1 MLRKFP
7 PEWLLQPA
15 LSARGQV
22 DLPGSKSLSNRYL
35 LLAAL
40 CSGVTELHGLLES
53 DDTAVM
59 LDSLE
64 RLGVRLE
71 RPAPDVLQVWGVAG
85 AFPRLSAELFV
96 GNSGLTIRTLVP
108 AVAASLSASTDP
120 QAATGT
126 VILSGVPRMHERPIA
141 DLVDGLLALGARIDY
156 LGAPGYPPLRLRH
169 AVLRADP
176 IRVRGDTSSQF
187 LTGLLQA
194 APLVLGSGPDSAS
207 KSLVIEIEG
216 DLISQPYVGITLAL
230 MARFGVQVEREGWS
244 RFEVRGG
251 QSYRSPGSIA
261 VEGDASSASY
271 FLAAGAI
278 GGGPVR
284 VCGVGQN
291 SVQGD
296 VAFAHAL
303 EKMGARITW
312 GPDWIEAKAPADGRH
327 LQGIDLDCVEIPDA
341 AMTLAACTLHAEG
354 ATLLRGIGS
363 WRVKETDRIAAMAT
377 ELRKLGARVS
387 EGPDWLRIDPPTALV
402 AASVAT
408 YDDHRMA
415 MCLSLAS
422 LSSGLRAGVA
432 VTVMEPACVAKTFPD
447 FFDRLAAIIQPL
459 SSVVIS
465 QKVASHEFPP
475 PSGGGVPVL
484 TIDGPTASG
493 KGTVAAII
501 ALQLGW
507 HLLDSGAL
515 YRVTALAAQQA
526 GVDWADEAAVARIAC
541 VLPVRFDAA
550 GLILLDGHDV
560 STKIRHESIGEGAS
574 QVAAL
579 PTVRAALLERQRA
592 FRIAPGLIA
601 DGRDMGTVV
610 FPDAQAKIFLQAS
623 PHERAMRRY
632 KQLIDKGFSAN
643 FDDLLQDLH
652 KRDARDS
659 QRAVAPT
666 IPAEDAH
673 VLDSTGLTVD
683 ETVAAIRAFM
693 DEVGFPR
700 RSI

>member
-284 VCGVGQN
+284 VRGVGQN

-341 AMTLAACTLHAEG
+341 AMTLAACALHAEG

-475 PSGGGVPVL
+475 PSGGSVPVL

-493 KGTVAAII
+493 KGTVAAVI

-560 STKIRHESIGEGAS
+560 STMIRHESIGEGAS

-652 KRDARDS
+652 RRDARDS

>member
-15 LSARGQV
+15 LSAQGQV

-156 LGAPGYPPLRLRH
+156 LGVPGYPPLRLRH

-296 VAFAHAL
+296 VAFADAL

-312 GPDWIEAKAPADGRH
+312 GPDWIEAQAPADRRH

-341 AMTLAACTLHAEG
+341 AMTLAACALHAEG

-475 PSGGGVPVL
+475 PLGGGVPVL

-526 GVDWADEAAVARIAC
+526 GVDWADEVAVARIAC

-560 STKIRHESIGEGAS
+560 STMIRHESIGEGAS

-652 KRDARDS
+652 RRDARDS

>member
-71 RPAPDVLQVWGVAG
+71 RPVPNVLKVWGVAG

-156 LGAPGYPPLRLRH
+156 LGVPGYPPLRLRH

-296 VAFAHAL
+296 VAFADAL

-312 GPDWIEAKAPADGRH
+312 GPDWIEAQAPADGRH

-341 AMTLAACTLHAEG
+341 AMTLAACALHAEG

-475 PSGGGVPVL
+475 PLGGGVPVL

-560 STKIRHESIGEGAS
+560 STMIRHESIGEGAS

-652 KRDARDS
+652 RRDARDS

>member
-312 GPDWIEAKAPADGRH
+312 GPDWIEAQAPADGRH

-341 AMTLAACTLHAEG
+341 AMTLAACALHAEG
-354 ATLLRGIGS
+354 ATLLREIGS

-541 VLPVRFDAA
+541 VLPVHFDAA

-560 STKIRHESIGEGAS
+560 STMIRHESIGEGAS

-610 FPDAQAKIFLQAS
+610 FPEAQAKIFLQAS

-643 FDDLLQDLH
+643 FDDLLQDLQR
-652 KRDARDS
+652 RDARDS

-693 DEVGFPR
+693 DEVGFPQ

>member
-156 LGAPGYPPLRLRH
+156 LGVPGYPPLRLRH

-296 VAFAHAL
+296 VAFADAL

-312 GPDWIEAKAPADGRH
+312 GPDWIEAQAPADRRH

-341 AMTLAACTLHAEG
+341 AMTLAACALHAEG

-526 GVDWADEAAVARIAC
+526 GVDWADEVAVARIAC

-560 STKIRHESIGEGAS
+560 STMIRHESIGEGAS

-652 KRDARDS
+652 RRDARDS

>member
-7 PEWLLQPA
+7 PEWLLHPA
-15 LSARGQV
+15 PGARGRV

-71 RPAPDVLQVWGVAG
+71 RPVADVLKVWGVAG

-141 DLVDGLLALGARIDY
+141 DLVDGLLALGAKIEY
-156 LGAPGYPPLRLRH
+156 LGAPGYPPLRLSH
-169 AVLRADP
+169 SVLRADP
-176 IRVRGDTSSQF
+176 VRIRGDTSSQF

-194 APLVLGSGPDSAS
+194 APLVLGAGPDAESQ
-207 KSLVIEIEG
+207 SLVIEIEG

-230 MARFGVQVEREGWS
+230 MARFGVQVEREGWA

-251 QSYRSPGSIA
+251 QSYRSPGSIT

-284 VCGVGQN
+284 VCGVGRA

-303 EKMGARITW
+303 EKMGAQIVW
-312 GPDWIEAKAPADGRH
+312 GPDWIEAQAPAGRRH
-327 LQGIDLDCVEIPDA
+327 LHGIELNCVEIPDA
-341 AMTLAACTLHAEG
+341 AMTLAACALHAEG
-354 ATLLRGIGS
+354 TTLLRGIGS

-377 ELRKLGARVS
+377 ELRKLGARVD
-387 EGPDWLRIDPPTALV
+387 EGPDWIRIDPPAALA

-422 LSSGLRAGVA
+422 LSSRLRAGVA

-447 FFDRLAAIIQPL
+447 FFDRLAAITQSL
-459 SSVVIS
+459 SAEVAS
-465 QKVASHEFPP
+465 QKAVPHEFTSR
-475 PSGGGVPVL
+475 SGSEVPVL

-493 KGTVAAII
+493 KGTVAAAI

-526 GVDWADEAAVARIAC
+526 GVDWADEAGVARIAQD
-541 VLPVRFDAA
+541 LPVRFDAA
-550 GLILLDGHDV
+550 GWIVLNGQDV
-560 STKIRHESIGEGAS
+560 SATIRHESIGEGAS
-574 QVAAL
+574 RVAAL
-579 PTVRAALLERQRA
+579 PAVRAALLERQRA
-592 FRIAPGLIA
+592 FRIAPGLVA
-601 DGRDMGTVV
+601 DGRDMGTVI

-632 KQLIDKGFSAN
+632 KQLIDKGFSAKV
-643 FDDLLQDLH
+643 DDLLQDLH
-652 KRDARDS
+652 RRDARDS

-666 IPAEDAH
+666 VPAEDAH
-673 VLDSTGLTVD
+673 VLDSTGLTAD

>member
-1 MLRKFP
+1 MLRNFP
-7 PEWLLQPA
+7 PEWVLQPA
-15 LSARGQV
+15 PSARGRV

-64 RLGVRLE
+64 HLGVRLE
-71 RPAPDVLQVWGVAG
+71 RPVPEVLKVWGVAG

-120 QAATGT
+120 QAANGT

-141 DLVDGLLALGARIDY
+141 DLVDGLLALGAKIEY
-156 LGAPGYPPLRLRH
+156 LGAPGYPPLRLSH
-169 AVLRADP
+169 SVLRADP
-176 IRVRGDTSSQF
+176 VRIRGDTSSQF

-194 APLVLGSGPDSAS
+194 APLVLGSGPGATSQ
-207 KSLVIEIEG
+207 SLVIEIEG

-230 MARFGVQVEREGWS
+230 MARFGVQVERAGWA

-251 QSYRSPGSIA
+251 QSYRSPGPIT

-284 VCGVGQN
+284 VCGVGRA

-303 EKMGARITW
+303 EKMGAQIAW
-312 GPDWIEAKAPADGRH
+312 GPDWIEAQAPANGRH
-327 LQGIDLDCVEIPDA
+327 LHGIELDCVEIPDA
-341 AMTLAACTLHAEG
+341 AMTLAACALHAEG
-354 ATLLRGIGS
+354 TTLLRGIGS

-377 ELRKLGARVS
+377 ELRKLGARVD
-387 EGPDWLRIDPPTALV
+387 EGPDWLRIDPPTALA

-432 VTVMEPACVAKTFPD
+432 VTVMEPSCVAKTFPD
-447 FFDRLAAIIQPL
+447 FFDRLAAITQPL
-459 SSVVIS
+459 SS
-465 QKVASHEFPP
+465 
-475 PSGGGVPVL
+475 SGSEVPVL

-493 KGTVAAII
+493 KGTVAAAI
-501 ALQLGW
+501 AIQLGW

-515 YRVTALAAQQA
+515 YRVTALAARQA
-526 GVDWADEAAVARIAC
+526 GVDWADEAAMARIAQG
-541 VLPVRFDAA
+541 LPVRFDAA
-550 GLILLDGHDV
+550 GSIVLNGQDV
-560 STKIRHESIGEGAS
+560 STAIRHESIGEGAS
-574 QVAAL
+574 RVAAL
-579 PTVRAALLERQRA
+579 PAVRAALLERQRA
-592 FRIAPGLIA
+592 FRIAPGLVA

-610 FPDAQAKIFLQAS
+610 FPDAEAKIFLQAS
-623 PHERAMRRY
+623 PHERAKRRV

-643 FDDLLQDLH
+643 FDDLLQDLQT
-652 KRDARDS
+652 RDARDS
-659 QRAVAPT
+659 QRAVSPT

-683 ETVAAIRAFM
+683 ETVGAIRAFL
-693 DEVGFPR
+693 DETGFPR
-700 RSI
+700 RAI

>member
-341 AMTLAACTLHAEG
+341 AMTLAACALHAEG

-493 KGTVAAII
+493 KGTVAAVI

-560 STKIRHESIGEGAS
+560 STMIRHESIGEGAS

-652 KRDARDS
+652 RRDARDS

>member
-271 FLAAGAI
+271 FLATGAI

-341 AMTLAACTLHAEG
+341 AMTLAACALHAEG

-465 QKVASHEFPP
+465 QKGASHEFPP

-493 KGTVAAII
+493 KGTVAAVI

-560 STKIRHESIGEGAS
+560 STMIRHESIGEGAS

-652 KRDARDS
+652 RRDARDS

-693 DEVGFPR
+693 DEVGFPQ

>member
-1 MLRKFP
+1 MLGKFP
-7 PEWLLQPA
+7 PEWLLHPA
-15 LSARGQV
+15 AGARGRV

-40 CSGVTELHGLLES
+40 GSGVTELHGLLES

-71 RPAPDVLQVWGVAG
+71 RPAPDVLKVWGVAG

-108 AVAASLSASTDP
+108 AVAASLSASRDP
-120 QAATGT
+120 QAATGN

-141 DLVDGLLALGARIDY
+141 DLVDGLLALGAKVDY
-156 LGAPGYPPLRLRH
+156 LGVPGYPPLRLRH
-169 AVLRADP
+169 AMLSAEP

-194 APLVLGSGPDSAS
+194 APLILGSRPDAAS
-207 KSLVIEIEG
+207 NSLVIEIEG

-251 QSYRSPGSIA
+251 QSYRSPGPIT

-284 VCGVGQN
+284 VCGVGRA

-303 EKMGARITW
+303 EKMGAQILW
-312 GPDWIEAKAPADGRH
+312 GSDWIEAQAPADGHH
-327 LQGIDLDCVEIPDA
+327 LRGIELDCVEIPDA
-341 AMTLAACTLHAEG
+341 AMTLAACALQAEG
-354 ATLLRGIGS
+354 TTLLRGIGS

-377 ELRKLGARVS
+377 ELRKLGARVD
-387 EGPDWLRIDPPTALV
+387 EGPDWLRIDPPAALV

-422 LSSGLRAGVA
+422 LSSRLRAGVA
-432 VTVMEPACVAKTFPD
+432 VTVMEPSCVAKTFPD
-447 FFDRLAAIIQPL
+447 FFDRLAAITQPL
-459 SSVVIS
+459 SS
-465 QKVASHEFPP
+465 
-475 PSGGGVPVL
+475 SGSGVPVL

-493 KGTVAAII
+493 KGTVAAAI
-501 ALQLGW
+501 ARQLGW

-515 YRVTALAAQQA
+515 YRVTALAAHQG
-526 GVDWADEAAVARIAC
+526 GVDWADEAGVARIAQD
-541 VLPVRFDAA
+541 LPVRFDAA
-550 GLILLDGHDV
+550 GLIFLGGEDV
-560 STKIRHESIGEGAS
+560 SAMIRHESIGEGAS
-574 QVAAL
+574 RVAAL
-579 PTVRAALLERQRA
+579 PAVRAALLERQRA
-592 FRIAPGLIA
+592 FRIGPGLVA

-610 FPDAQAKIFLQAS
+610 FPDAQTKIFLQAS
-623 PHERAMRRY
+623 PHERATRRF

-643 FDDLLQDLH
+643 FDDLLQDLQT
-652 KRDARDS
+652 RDARDS
-659 QRAVAPT
+659 QRAVSPT
-666 IPAEDAH
+666 VPAEDAH

-683 ETVAAIRAFM
+683 ETVAGIRALM
-693 DEVGFPR
+693 D
-700 RSI
+700 

>member
-1 MLRKFP
+1 MSRRFP
-7 PEWLLQPA
+7 PEWLLQPVPG
-15 LSARGQV
+15 ARGRV
-22 DLPGSKSLSNRYL
+22 ELPGSKSLSNRYL

-40 CSGVTELHGLLES
+40 GSGVTELHGLLES

-64 RLGVRLE
+64 RLGVRFE
-71 RPAPDVLQVWGVAG
+71 RPASDVLKVWGVAG

-141 DLVDGLLALGARIDY
+141 DLVNGLLALGSKIDY
-156 LGAPGYPPLRLRH
+156 LGEPGYPPLRLSH
-169 AVLRADP
+169 SVLRSDP
-176 IRVRGDTSSQF
+176 IRIRGDTSSQF

-194 APLVLGSGPDSAS
+194 APLILGSGPGSAL

-230 MARFGVQVEREGWS
+230 MARFGVQVQRDGWS

-284 VCGVGQN
+284 VCGVGQQ

-303 EKMGARITW
+303 EKMGAQIAW
-312 GPDWIEAKAPADGRH
+312 GPDWIEAQAPADGRH
-327 LQGIDLDCVEIPDA
+327 LQGIHLDCVEIPDA
-341 AMTLAACTLHAEG
+341 AMTLAVCALHAEG

-377 ELRKLGARVS
+377 ELRQLGARVD
-387 EGPDWLRIDPPTALV
+387 EGPDWLRIDPPAALV

-422 LSSGLRAGVA
+422 VSSGLRAGVA
-432 VTVMEPACVAKTFPD
+432 VNVLEPACVAKTFPD
-447 FFDRLAAIIQPL
+447 FFDRLAAITEPTGHL
-459 SSVVIS
+459 
-465 QKVASHEFPP
+465 
-475 PSGGGVPVL
+475 GNGVPVL

-493 KGTVAAII
+493 KGTVAAVI
-501 ALQLGW
+501 ARELGW

-526 GVDWADEAAVARIAC
+526 GVDWADEASVAQIASA
-541 VLPVRFDAA
+541 LPVRFDAT
-550 GLILLDGHDV
+550 GLIFLDGHDV
-560 STKIRHESIGEGAS
+560 SAMIRNESIGEGAS
-574 QVAAL
+574 RVAAL
-579 PTVRAALLERQRA
+579 PAVRAALLARQRA
-592 FRIAPGLIA
+592 FRIAPGLVA

-610 FPDAQAKIFLQAS
+610 FPDAQAKIFLQAT
-623 PHERAMRRY
+623 PHERAQRRF
-632 KQLIDKGFSAN
+632 KQLIEKGFSAN
-643 FDDLLQDLH
+643 FDDLLQDLQT
-652 KRDARDS
+652 RDARDIRRVVS
-659 QRAVAPT
+659 PT
-666 IPAEDAH
+666 IPAKDAH

-683 ETVAAIRAFM
+683 ETVAAIKAFM
-693 DEVGFPR
+693 DERGSPQR
-700 RSI
+700 TI

>member
-156 LGAPGYPPLRLRH
+156 LGVPGYPPLRLRH

-312 GPDWIEAKAPADGRH
+312 GPDWIEAQAPADRRH

-341 AMTLAACTLHAEG
+341 AMTLAACALHAEG

-465 QKVASHEFPP
+465 QKGASHEFPP

-493 KGTVAAII
+493 KGTVAAVI

-560 STKIRHESIGEGAS
+560 STMIRHESIGEGAS

-652 KRDARDS
+652 RRDARDS

-693 DEVGFPR
+693 DEVGFPQ